1 MIFNIYNTI
10 MIITLYEEAYNMP
23 YIDVTTNVSLEKA
36 EIEALKSDL
45 GEAISLIPGKSE
57 SWLMV
62 NVTESSNLFFK
73 GSDAPCA
80 MFDVSIFGSADS
92 SAYDA
97 LTKRICSISGERLNV
112 SPDRTYVKYSEYS
125 RWGWNNM
132 NF

>member
-1 MIFNIYNTI
+1 
-10 MIITLYEEAYNMP
+10 MP
-23 YIDVTTNVSLEKA
+23 YIDVTTNVPLEKA

-45 GEAISLIPGKSE
+45 GDAITLIPGKSE
-57 SWLMV
+57 GWLMV
-62 NVTESSNLFFK
+62 GVTPGSDLFFK

-97 LTKRICSISGERLNV
+97 LTKRICSISSERLGV
-112 SPDRTYVKYSEYS
+112 SADRTYVKYSEYS